1 MNSSFPKWYYS
12 TSLFLWLLS
21 IILVDDFG
29 IGFVGLCTV
38 LTLWQ
43 ASRLVT
49 KPSVLS
55 IRFINLVTLL
65 GAIATASLIGL
76 KNSVNVF
83 VALMLVASLL
93 KQVHATQTRQFTQIC
108 ILNFFTYPCL
118 FLFTQSIFA
127 AFFGINF
134 VGC

>member
-65 GAIATASLIGL
+65 GAL
-76 KNSVNVF
+76 
-83 VALMLVASLL
+83 
-93 KQVHATQTRQFTQIC
+93 QRPH
-108 ILNFFTYPCL
+108 
-118 FLFTQSIFA
+118 
-127 AFFGINF
+127 
-134 VGC
+134 